1 MPGDRALTA
10 LQINYARAA
19 IEDRKQLKDTSMA
32 IVWPFLRYICC
43 CCFRGRRTSFN
54 GGLKKALRRRMDL
67 KISKSDERIEQ
78 DPYLLLGY
86 GMNSYFEI
94 MLSLM
99 CMMLIVA
106 MFAIPLMVRFSQFSA
121 LAT

>member
-1 MPGDRALTA
+1 
-10 LQINYARAA
+10 
-19 IEDRKQLKDTSMA
+19 
-32 IVWPFLRYICC
+32 
-43 CCFRGRRTSFN
+43 
-54 GGLKKALRRRMDL
+54 MDL

>member
-1 MPGDRALTA
+1 M
-10 LQINYARAA
+10 N
-19 IEDRKQLKDTSMA
+19 LK
-32 IVWPFLRYICC
+32 V
-43 CCFRGRRTSFN
+43 
-54 GGLKKALRRRMDL
+54 
-67 KISKSDERIEQ
+67 SKSDERIEQ

-106 MFAIPLMVRFSQFSA
+106 IFAVPLMLHFSQFSA
-121 LAT
+121 LTT